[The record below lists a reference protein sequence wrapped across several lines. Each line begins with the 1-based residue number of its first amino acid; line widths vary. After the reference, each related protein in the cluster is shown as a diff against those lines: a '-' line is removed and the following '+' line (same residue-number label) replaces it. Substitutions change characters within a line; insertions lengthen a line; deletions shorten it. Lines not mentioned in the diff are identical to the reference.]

1 MHKRLTVSPVVPVVK
16 LKFEG
21 DASVRTGASVPGFIL
36 SENKQPISLTKIQS
50 LITVTGDSRVRT
62 LALPR
67 LEAVQNTKLADSQR
81 VSFQVDNLS
90 YRHARSRGIFL
101 TNLRLNLRKSSI
113 IPCRVLIDLQIDS
126 HCCNLL
132 NPYILA

>member
-21 DASVRTGASVPGFIL
+21 EPSVRTGASVPGLIL

-67 LEAVQNTKLADSQR
+67 PEAVQSTKLAD
-81 VSFQVDNLS
+81 S

-113 IPCRVLIDLQIDS
+113 IPCRVQIDLQIDS
-126 HCCNLL
+126 H
-132 NPYILA
+132 

>member
-21 DASVRTGASVPGFIL
+21 EASVRTGASVPGLIL

-67 LEAVQNTKLADSQR
+67 PEAVQNTKLAD
-81 VSFQVDNLS
+81 S

-101 TNLRLNLRKSSI
+101 ANLS
-113 IPCRVLIDLQIDS
+113 
-126 HCCNLL
+126 
-132 NPYILA
+132 